1 MTPFFL
7 LIFSALKTAALFLTA
22 YGFLSGGQR
31 RAFAFTA
38 LAAGVL
44 GAGIG
49 LLPDL
54 SGGLSDAQRDSLQK
68 AFFAFSS
75 LFLALGIISPSKW
88 FGNGILRRG
97 TLCLLGVSLTL
108 FPLMSLTYSFKGA
121 VVFGG
126 AYLGGVA
133 ALFLIAG
140 GVFALWQAFK
150 RLNPGRVFTPD
161 GLLVSLASLNLL
173 LPLPEGFSHLRF
185 VTTAEGAI
193 ARYLAEV
200 VDSAVALMLLPEH
213 EFIITPAQKVAGFL
227 KGPEVS
233 LTLTALLIL
242 LPPLIVAMRAM
253 LKPEPD
259 TAPQG
264 VAAQK
269 RKKLSAFRADVLLR
283 AAPVIAVL
291 VLNYAVLHTANLS
304 ASPVYDPEPVPLISE
319 GGELKI
325 PLDGG
330 ARPPARGYEPPRP
343 ALPSLKKFSAGIGGS
358 KVVILVMMRPDGEVV
373 ACLDACEICPPEGY
387 GQKGNV
393 LICKYCNTPIPLIT
407 LGRPGGC
414 NPIPLK
420 SELRGDYLVIKTD
433 ELISASKEA
442 GKNFGQ
448 WH

>member
-1 MTPFFL
+1 MTAFL
-7 LIFSALKTAALFLTA
+7 GLIFSALKTAALFLTA

-49 LLPDL
+49 LSL
-54 SGGLSDAQRDSLQK
+54 GLSDAQRDGLQK

-75 LFLALGIISPSKW
+75 VFLLLGMALPSRW
-88 FGNGILRRG
+88 FKEDIPWKGTLCLRLC
-97 TLCLLGVSLTL
+97 LCLLGVSLTL
-108 FPLMSLTYSFKGA
+108 FPLMGIAYSFKVA
-121 VVFGG
+121 VVSGG
-126 AYLGGVA
+126 AYLLGVFA
-133 ALFLIAG
+133 IVLIAG
-140 GVFALWQAFK
+140 GVFALRQAFK
-150 RLNPGRVFTPD
+150 RLNPSRVFTPD
-161 GLLVSLASLNLL
+161 GLVVALASLNLL
-173 LPLPEGFSHLRF
+173 LPLPQGFSHLGF

-193 ARYLAEV
+193 ARYLVKV
-200 VDSAVALMLLPEH
+200 VASGASLLLLPEH
-213 EFIITPAQKVAGFL
+213 EFITTPAQRVTGFL

-242 LPPLIVAMRAM
+242 LPPLITAMRAM
-253 LKPEPD
+253 LLPEPD
-259 TAPQG
+259 TAPLR

-283 AAPVIAVL
+283 AAPVVIVL
-291 VLNYAVLHTANLS
+291 VFNYAVLHTANLS
-304 ASPVYDPEPVPLISE
+304 ANPVWDPEPAPLISE

-325 PLDGG
+325 PLGEE
-330 ARPPARGYEPPRP
+330 ARPPAMR
-343 ALPSLKKFSAGIGGS
+343 KFSVGAGGARI
-358 KVVILVMMRPDGEVV
+358 VILTMMRPDGEVV

-407 LGRPGGC
+407 LGKPGGC

-420 SELRGDYLVIKTD
+420 SELRGDYLVIKTE
-433 ELISASKEA
+433 ELISAYGGA
-442 GKNFGQ
+442 GKKFGQ